1 MSKIYN
7 SRMKKLILTA
17 LLGLSTVSYSNSFDD
32 WSNEDLCR
40 WIDAVQVPDPIL
52 LEIEVRDLVCL
63 GNPEIIE
70 ASIQEPYA
78 SEHGT
83 VFPSPSSNNTSNKNL
98 GSGMKFIFNYKV
110 KL

>member
-1 MSKIYN
+1 MHHEKIN
-7 SRMKKLILTA
+7 SYS
-17 LLGLSTVSYSNSFDD
+17 LLGLSTVSYANSFDD

-52 LEIEVRDLVCL
+52 MEIEVRDLVCL
-63 GNPEIIE
+63 SSSEIIE

-83 VFPSPSSNNTSNKNL
+83 VFPSPSSNNTSNIN
-98 GSGMKFIFNYKV
+98 SGNGIRFIFNYKV

>member
-1 MSKIYN
+1 
-7 SRMKKLILTA
+7 MKKLIILITF
-17 LLGLSTVSYSNSFDD
+17 LGFYSVSYAKSFDD

-52 LEIEVRDLVCL
+52 LEIKVRDLVCL
-63 GNPEIIE
+63 SNSQIIE

-83 VFPSPSSNNTSNKNL
+83 VFPSPSSNNRSNKNP
-98 GSGMKFIFNYKV
+98 GSGIRFIFNYKV

>member
-7 SRMKKLILTA
+7 FLMKKIILIA
-17 LLGLSTVSYSNSFDD
+17 FIGLSTVSYANSFDD

-52 LEIEVRDLVCL
+52 LEIKVRDLVCL
-63 GNPEIIE
+63 SNSEIIE
-70 ASIQEPYA
+70 VSIQEPYA
-78 SEHGT
+78 SDHGT
-83 VFPSPSSNNTSNKNL
+83 VFPSPSSNNASNKNS
-98 GSGMKFIFNYKV
+98 GSGVRFIFNYKV

>member
-7 SRMKKLILTA
+7 CIMKKLILIA
-17 LLGLSTVSYSNSFDD
+17 FLGLSTVSYANSFDD

-52 LEIEVRDLVCL
+52 MEIEVRELVCL
-63 GNPEIIE
+63 RNLEIIE
-70 ASIQEPYA
+70 ASIQEPYD
-78 SEHGT
+78 SDHGT
-83 VFPSPSSNNTSNKNL
+83 VFPSPSSNNGSNKNL
-98 GSGMKFIFNYKV
+98 GSGIRFIFDYKV

>member
-1 MSKIYN
+1 
-7 SRMKKLILTA
+7 MKKMIILVTC
-17 LLGLSTVSYSNSFDD
+17 LGFWSVSHAKSFDD

-63 GNPEIIE
+63 SNPEIIE

-83 VFPSPSSNNTSNKNL
+83 VFPSPSSNNASNKNS
-98 GSGMKFIFNYKV
+98 GSGVRFIFNYKI

>member
-1 MSKIYN
+1 
-7 SRMKKLILTA
+7 MKKLIILITF
-17 LLGLSTVSYSNSFDD
+17 LGFYSVSYAKSFDD

-63 GNPEIIE
+63 SNSQIIE
-70 ASIQEPYA
+70 ASIQDPYA
-78 SEHGT
+78 SDHGT
-83 VFPSPSSNNTSNKNL
+83 VFPSPSSNNASNKNSE
-98 GSGMKFIFNYKV
+98 SGIRFIFNYKI

>member
-1 MSKIYN
+1 
-7 SRMKKLILTA
+7 MKKMIIIVTF
-17 LLGLSTVSYSNSFDD
+17 LGLWSVSHAKSFDD

-63 GNPEIIE
+63 SNPEIIE
-70 ASIQEPYA
+70 VSIQEPYA

-83 VFPSPSSNNTSNKNL
+83 VFPSPSSNNASNKNS
-98 GSGMKFIFNYKV
+98 GSGIRVIFNYKV

>member
-1 MSKIYN
+1 MKI
-7 SRMKKLILTA
+7 LIILIT
-17 LLGLSTVSYSNSFDD
+17 LLGFYSVSYAKSFDD

-52 LEIEVRDLVCL
+52 FEIEVRDLVCL
-63 GNPEIIE
+63 SNPEIIE

-78 SEHGT
+78 SQHGT
-83 VFPSPSSNNTSNKNL
+83 VFPSASSNNASNKNSE
-98 GSGMKFIFNYKV
+98 SGIRFIFNYKI

>member
-1 MSKIYN
+1 
-7 SRMKKLILTA
+7 MKKLIILITF
-17 LLGLSTVSYSNSFDD
+17 LGFYSVSYAKSFED

-52 LEIEVRDLVCL
+52 FEIVVRDLVCL
-63 GNPEIIE
+63 SNSEMIE

-78 SEHGT
+78 SEYGT
-83 VFPSPSSNNTSNKNL
+83 VFPSPSSNNNSNKNS
-98 GSGMKFIFNYKV
+98 GSGIRVIFNYKF

>member
-1 MSKIYN
+1 
-7 SRMKKLILTA
+7 MKKLIILITF
-17 LLGLSTVSYSNSFDD
+17 LGFYSVSYASSFED
-32 WSNEDLCR
+32 WPNEDLCR

-63 GNPEIIE
+63 SNPEIIE
-70 ASIQEPYA
+70 ASIQEPYV

-83 VFPSPSSNNTSNKNL
+83 VFPSPSFNNTSNIN
-98 GSGMKFIFNYKV
+98 SGGGIRFIFNYKV

>member
-1 MSKIYN
+1 
-7 SRMKKLILTA
+7 MKKMIIIVTF
-17 LLGLSTVSYSNSFDD
+17 LGLWSVSHAKSFDD

-63 GNPEIIE
+63 SNPEIIE
-70 ASIQEPYA
+70 VSVQEPYA
-78 SEHGT
+78 SEYGT
-83 VFPSPSSNNTSNKNL
+83 VFPSPSSNNRSNKNS
-98 GSGMKFIFNYKV
+98 GSGIRFIFNYKV

>member
-1 MSKIYN
+1 
-7 SRMKKLILTA
+7 MKSLTVFIT
-17 LLGLSTVSYSNSFDD
+17 LFSLSANVVAKSLDD

-52 LEIEVRDLVCL
+52 LEIKVRDLVCL
-63 GNPEIIE
+63 SNPEIIE

-83 VFPSPSSNNTSNKNL
+83 VFPSPSSNKGSNKNS
-98 GSGMKFIFNYKV
+98 GSGVRFIFNYKV

>member
-7 SRMKKLILTA
+7 LIMKKLIIIVF
-17 LLGLSTVSYSNSFDD
+17 LGLSTVSHAKSFDD

-63 GNPEIIE
+63 SNPKIIE
-70 ASIQEPYA
+70 ASIQEPYD
-78 SEHGT
+78 SDHGT
-83 VFPSPSSNNTSNKNL
+83 VFPSPSSNNGSNKNS
-98 GSGMKFIFNYKV
+98 GSSIRFIFNYKV

>member
-1 MSKIYN
+1 
-7 SRMKKLILTA
+7 MKKLIILITF
-17 LLGLSTVSYSNSFDD
+17 LGLWSVSHAKSFDD

-63 GNPEIIE
+63 SNPKIIVG
-70 ASIQEPYA
+70 SIQESYV

-83 VFPSPSSNNTSNKNL
+83 VFPSPSSNNRSNKNS
-98 GSGMKFIFNYKV
+98 GSGIRFIFNYKV

>member
-1 MSKIYN
+1 
-7 SRMKKLILTA
+7 MKKLLILITF
-17 LLGLSTVSYSNSFDD
+17 LSSWTISYAMTFDD

-63 GNPEIIE
+63 SNPEIIE

-83 VFPSPSSNNTSNKNL
+83 VFPSPSSNNGSSTNS
-98 GSGMKFIFNYKV
+98 GSGIRFIFNYKI

>member
-1 MSKIYN
+1 
-7 SRMKKLILTA
+7 MKKLIILITF
-17 LLGLSTVSYSNSFDD
+17 LGFYSVPYAKSFDD

-52 LEIEVRDLVCL
+52 LEIKVRELVCL
-63 GNPEIIE
+63 SNSQIIE

-83 VFPSPSSNNTSNKNL
+83 VFPSPSSNNTSNINS
-98 GSGMKFIFNYKV
+98 GSGIRFIFNYKV

>member
-1 MSKIYN
+1 
-7 SRMKKLILTA
+7 MKKLIILITSLTIC
-17 LLGLSTVSYSNSFDD
+17 SVSYAKSLDD

-63 GNPEIIE
+63 SNPEIIE

-83 VFPSPSSNNTSNKNL
+83 VFPSVPSNNASNKNSE
-98 GSGMKFIFNYKV
+98 SGIRFIFNYKV

>member
-1 MSKIYN
+1 
-7 SRMKKLILTA
+7 MKSLTVFIT
-17 LLGLSTVSYSNSFDD
+17 LFSLSANVVAKSLDD

-52 LEIEVRDLVCL
+52 LEIEIRDLVCL
-63 GNPEIIE
+63 ANPEIIE
-70 ASIQEPYA
+70 VSIKEPVS

-83 VFPSPSSNNTSNKNL
+83 LFPSPSSQNNSHKNT
-98 GSGMKFIFNYKV
+98 GSGIRFIFNYKF

>member
-7 SRMKKLILTA
+7 RIMKKLILIA
-17 LLGLSTVSYSNSFDD
+17 FLGLSTISYANSFDD

-40 WIDAVQVPDPIL
+40 WIDAVKVPDPIL
-52 LEIEVRDLVCL
+52 LEIKVRDLVCFC
-63 GNPEIIE
+63 NSEIE
-70 ASIQEPYA
+70 ASVQKPYA

-83 VFPSPSSNNTSNKNL
+83 VFPSPSSNNASNKNS
-98 GSGMKFIFNYKV
+98 GSGVRFIFNYKV

>member
-1 MSKIYN
+1 MII
-7 SRMKKLILTA
+7 LITF
-17 LLGLSTVSYSNSFDD
+17 LGLWSVSHAKSFDD

-40 WIDAVQVPDPIL
+40 WIDAVQVQNPIL

-63 GNPEIIE
+63 SNPEIIE
-70 ASIQEPYA
+70 VSIQEPYA

-83 VFPSPSSNNTSNKNL
+83 VFPSVPSNNASNKNSE
-98 GSGMKFIFNYKV
+98 SGIRFIFNYKV

>member
-1 MSKIYN
+1 
-7 SRMKKLILTA
+7 MKKLIILITF
-17 LLGLSTVSYSNSFDD
+17 LGSWSVSHAKSFDD

-63 GNPEIIE
+63 SNHEIIE
-70 ASIQEPYA
+70 VSVQGPYV

-83 VFPSPSSNNTSNKNL
+83 VFPSPSSNNASNKNS
-98 GSGMKFIFNYKV
+98 GSGIRFIFNYKV

>member
-1 MSKIYN
+1 
-7 SRMKKLILTA
+7 MKKLIILITF
-17 LLGLSTVSYSNSFDD
+17 LGFHSVPYAKSFDD

-63 GNPEIIE
+63 SNPEIIE

-83 VFPSPSSNNTSNKNL
+83 VFPSPSSYNYSKKNS
-98 GSGMKFIFNYKV
+98 GSGIRFIFNYKF